1 MQVVNDIM
9 FQVNGL
15 IGAIFESNLSKFK
28 MMRYPPFSVRN
39 DWVAL
44 GMTRIAEAFL
54 NIGYVETP
62 AGLVVGKPQTQQSKL
77 EKKPIST
84 KFKR

>member
-1 MQVVNDIM
+1 
-9 FQVNGL
+9 
-15 IGAIFESNLSKFK
+15 
-28 MMRYPPFSVRN
+28 MRYPPFSVRN

-44 GMTRIAEAFL
+44 GMTRIAKAFL

-62 AGLVVGKPQTQQSKL
+62 AGLVVGKSKTQQSKL

-84 KFKR
+84 KFKK